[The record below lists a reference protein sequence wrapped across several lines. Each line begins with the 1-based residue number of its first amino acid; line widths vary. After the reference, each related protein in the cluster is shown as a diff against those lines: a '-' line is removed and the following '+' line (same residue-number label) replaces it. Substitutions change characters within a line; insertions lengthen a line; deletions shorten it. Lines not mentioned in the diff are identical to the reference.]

1 MPERETVLDGKVALV
16 TGASSGAGAE
26 IARALARAGARV
38 AVHYRSSR
46 TGAEA
51 VAAAIRGDGAEA
63 AVFQADVSRSGD
75 VRRLIADVTARLG
88 PIGVL
93 VNNAGPFAD
102 TPFRALAEPDWDYIM
117 DANLKAVW
125 LAAQCVVPGMAR
137 LGWGRIVNL
146 GATSAFVRSHSVYG
160 LAKAALLHLT
170 ESLAVELAPHI
181 TVNAVVPSQIASA
194 RTDQM
199 PAYKAAAIAA
209 TPLGRL
215 VSETEIGRMVALVCS
230 PAFDFVTGRAIVMDG
245 GRTLP
250 VFPRLNLTADAE
262 P

>member
-1 MPERETVLDGKVALV
+1 MIAQEKLFTGKVALV
-16 TGASSGAGAE
+16 TGSSSGAGVE

-38 AVHYRSSR
+38 AVHYRQAAN
-46 TGAEA
+46 GAEA
-51 VAAAIRGDGAEA
+51 TVQVIASEGGEA
-63 AVFQADVSRSGD
+63 RAFQADVARGD
-75 VRRLIADVTARLG
+75 EVRRLVDEVAGTLG
-88 PIGVL
+88 PVSIL

-102 TPFRALAEPDWDYIM
+102 TPLRTLAENDWDYIV

-125 LAAQCVVPGMAR
+125 LTAQRVAPGMER

-146 GATSAFVRSHSVYG
+146 AATSGLVRSHSVYG
-160 LAKAALLHLT
+160 LAKGALLHLT
-170 ESLAVELAPHI
+170 ESLAVELAPTI

-194 RTDQM
+194 RTDRM
-199 PAYKAAAIAA
+199 PAYKAAVIAA

-215 VSETEIGRMVALVCS
+215 VTEAEIGRMVALLCS

-245 GRTLP
+245 GRTIP
-250 VFPRLNLTADAE
+250 VFPRLNLPAGRE